1 MPDFVAESIDGFV
14 ALEAETLPE
23 AMREVLKANWS
34 VLELPMFSTGIPI
47 FAIGEDGAR
56 EQVATVDLYE
66 FDASILEDG
75 EFAGCEF
82 G

>member
-34 VLELPMFSTGIPI
+34 VLELSLIHI
-47 FAIGEDGAR
+47 
-56 EQVATVDLYE
+56 
-66 FDASILEDG
+66 
-75 EFAGCEF
+75 
-82 G
+82 